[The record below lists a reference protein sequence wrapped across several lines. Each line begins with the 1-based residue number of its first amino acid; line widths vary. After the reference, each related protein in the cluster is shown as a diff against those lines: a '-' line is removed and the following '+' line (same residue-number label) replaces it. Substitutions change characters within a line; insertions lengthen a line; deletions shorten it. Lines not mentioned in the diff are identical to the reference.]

1 MAGKGISMTDE
12 LYAFV
17 LANNPESEAARGLR
31 ETTDALPNSGMMTAP
46 EQSRFLAWLAGT
58 IQAKRVVEI
67 GVFTGY
73 TTLLLA
79 EHLAEDARIT
89 ACDVSEEFTSIG
101 RPFWSQAGVEQKIV
115 LRLAPALDTL
125 GSLEGPIDF
134 AYIDADKPNY
144 PHYYRAVM
152 DILRPGGI
160 VALDNI
166 LWSGEITQPAGDDPN
181 LAALQ
186 QVAEDVKS
194 DPRVEALLLPIA
206 DGLLLARKK

>member
-12 LYAFV
+12 LYEFV
-17 LANNPESEAARGLR
+17 LQNNPESDVARRLR
-31 ETTDALPNSGMMTAP
+31 EATDALPNSGMMTAP

-58 IQAKRVVEI
+58 LGSKRVVEI

-79 EHLAEDARIT
+79 EHLAEDALIT

-101 RPFWSQAGVEQKIV
+101 RPFWEEAGVAQKIH
-115 LRLAPALDTL
+115 LRLAPALETL
-125 GSLEGPIDF
+125 AGLEGPLDF
-134 AYIDADKPNY
+134 AYIDADKNNY
-144 PHYYRAVM
+144 LAYYQAV
-152 DILRPGGI
+152 IGLLRPGGV

-166 LWSGEITQPAGDDPN
+166 LWSGEIIHPANGDAN

-186 QVAEDVKS
+186 EVASFVRS
-194 DPRVEALLLPIA
+194 DQRVEALLLPIA
-206 DGLLLARKK
+206 DGLILARKK